1 MYNVQIRDEAPDG
14 IHADWAGRHAA
25 ATYLALHDYHRS
37 KRSTDSAGDAVRQV
51 EWGAYECTLLG
62 HQVRQVIEHALTS
75 TLDWRAEP
83 LETLD
88 IGHTRLVGPS
98 GMEPSGS
105 RTLGWLH
112 DHLKEYRIYLLTA
125 ETFE

>member
-1 MYNVQIRDEAPDG
+1 M
-14 IHADWAGRHAA
+14 
-25 ATYLALHDYHRS
+25 
-37 KRSTDSAGDAVRQV
+37 RQV
-51 EWGAYECTLLG
+51 EWGSYECTLQG
-62 HQVRQVIEHALTS
+62 HQVREVIEQALTS
-75 TLDWRAEP
+75 ELDWRAEP

-98 GMEPSGS
+98 GLEPPGS

-112 DHLKEYRIYLLTA
+112 DHLQERRIYLLTA

>member
-1 MYNVQIRDEAPDG
+1 MHNVQIRDEAPDG
-14 IHADWAGRHAA
+14 IHADWAGRHAT
-25 ATYLALHDYHRS
+25 ATYLALHDYHRA

-62 HQVRQVIEHALTS
+62 HQVRQVIEQALDS
-75 TLDWRAEP
+75 TLDWRTEP

-88 IGHTRLVGPS
+88 IGHTRVVGPS
-98 GMEPSGS
+98 GLEPPGS

-112 DHLKEYRIYLLTA
+112 DHLKERRIYLLTA